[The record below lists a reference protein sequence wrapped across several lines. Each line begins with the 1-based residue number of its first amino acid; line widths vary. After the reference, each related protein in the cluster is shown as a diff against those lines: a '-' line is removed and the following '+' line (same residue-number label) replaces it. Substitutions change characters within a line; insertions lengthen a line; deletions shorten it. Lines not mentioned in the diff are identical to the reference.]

1 MSAVRQS
8 WVDHE
13 DYFGPNRRRLSAVLR
28 LRERRHDDHAGPSPS
43 LNVALR
49 KLKLHVFGAMPGRKA
64 CAFADRA
71 MGTSMIAAEH
81 DARSVQVALEDLAS
95 RILARP
101 NVDWRT
107 EIYRELDR
115 IGIEMCAVH

>member
-13 DYFGPNRRRLSAVLR
+13 DYFGPNRRRLSALMR
-28 LRERRHDDHAGPSPS
+28 LRERRHDDLAGPAPS

-49 KLKLHVFGAMPGRKA
+49 KLKLHVFNATPGRKA
-64 CAFADRA
+64 CAFAERA
-71 MGTSMIAAEH
+71 LGTAMIAAQV
-81 DARSVQVALEDLAS
+81 DALTVQVALEDLAS
-95 RILARP
+95 QILARSDR
-101 NVDWRT
+101 DWRS

-115 IGIEMCAVH
+115 LGIEMCSVH